1 MVLNLTTIQTMA
13 LAVIVLYLGKTINN
27 TFKFLKENC
36 IPDAVT
42 GGTLFSILTLI
53 GHETGILSFVFED
66 TLRDVFMIAF
76 FTTVGFSASI
86 KLLKKAGLPVLMF
99 LIAAVALAVLQNVF
113 GVAMA
118 KFLHI
123 NLLIG
128 LATGSLATTGGP
140 GTAGAFGPIIETVG
154 AGQAEGAT
162 MVAMAT
168 ATYALIAGSIIAGPI
183 CKRLIN
189 KHNLLNKKNEND
201 LFESTGGKV
210 EMLSAKRIL
219 PSGFQVVIAMGVGSL
234 ISNFLSSFMFL
245 IAAVALAVLQ
255 NVFGVAMA
263 KFLHINL
270 LIGLATGSL
279 ATTGGPGT
287 AGAFGPII
295 EAVGAGQA
303 EGATMVAMATATY
316 ALIAGSIIAGPI
328 CKRLI
333 NKHNLLNKK
342 NENDLFESAG
352 GKVEML
358 SAKRILPSGFQ
369 VVIAMGVGSLI
380 SNFLSSLGMVLP
392 PYIGAMFAAS
402 IMRNLS
408 DYSGKFEIDLDIIS
422 VIGSEIDLDIIS
434 VIGSFTLAMFLSM
447 TLMSFRLW
455 ELKELALPLILM
467 LLGQTVLMGVFA
479 YFVTFNLTGRDYD
492 AAVMTGG
499 HCGCGFGT
507 TPKALA
513 NMEAL
518 TDKYLPSPKAF
529 FVIPIVGGLFIDF
542 FNAAIITFFINLVK

>member
-140 GTAGAFGPIIETVG
+140 GTAGAFGPIIEAVG

-210 EMLSAKRIL
+210 EMLSAK
-219 PSGFQVVIAMGVGSL
+219 
-234 ISNFLSSFMFL
+234 
-245 IAAVALAVLQ
+245 
-255 NVFGVAMA
+255 
-263 KFLHINL
+263 K
-270 LIGLATGSL
+270 
-279 ATTGGPGT
+279 
-287 AGAFGPII
+287 
-295 EAVGAGQA
+295 
-303 EGATMVAMATATY
+303 
-316 ALIAGSIIAGPI
+316 
-328 CKRLI
+328 
-333 NKHNLLNKK
+333 
-342 NENDLFESAG
+342 
-352 GKVEML
+352 
-358 SAKRILPSGFQ
+358 ILPSGFQ

-422 VIGSEIDLDIIS
+422 VIGS
-434 VIGSFTLAMFLSM
+434 FTLAMFLSM

-467 LLGQTVLMGVFA
+467 LLGQTALMGVFA

>member
-53 GHETGILSFVFED
+53 GHETGILSFGFED

-86 KLLKKAGLPVLMF
+86 KLLKKAGLPVL
-99 LIAAVALAVLQNVF
+99 
-113 GVAMA
+113 
-118 KFLHI
+118 
-123 NLLIG
+123 
-128 LATGSLATTGGP
+128 
-140 GTAGAFGPIIETVG
+140 
-154 AGQAEGAT
+154 
-162 MVAMAT
+162 
-168 ATYALIAGSIIAGPI
+168 
-183 CKRLIN
+183 
-189 KHNLLNKKNEND
+189 
-201 LFESTGGKV
+201 
-210 EMLSAKRIL
+210 
-219 PSGFQVVIAMGVGSL
+219 
-234 ISNFLSSFMFL
+234 MFL

-333 NKHNLLNKK
+333 NKHNLLDKK
-342 NENDLFESAG
+342 NENDLFESTG

-408 DYSGKFEIDLDIIS
+408 DYSGKF
-422 VIGSEIDLDIIS
+422 EIDLDIIS

>member
-13 LAVIVLYLGKTINN
+13 LAIIVLYLGKTINN

-140 GTAGAFGPIIETVG
+140 GTAGAFGPIIEAVG

-210 EMLSAKRIL
+210 EMLSAK
-219 PSGFQVVIAMGVGSL
+219 
-234 ISNFLSSFMFL
+234 
-245 IAAVALAVLQ
+245 
-255 NVFGVAMA
+255 
-263 KFLHINL
+263 K
-270 LIGLATGSL
+270 
-279 ATTGGPGT
+279 
-287 AGAFGPII
+287 
-295 EAVGAGQA
+295 
-303 EGATMVAMATATY
+303 
-316 ALIAGSIIAGPI
+316 
-328 CKRLI
+328 
-333 NKHNLLNKK
+333 
-342 NENDLFESAG
+342 
-352 GKVEML
+352 
-358 SAKRILPSGFQ
+358 ILPSGFQ

-422 VIGSEIDLDIIS
+422 VIGS
-434 VIGSFTLAMFLSM
+434 FTLAMFLSM

-467 LLGQTVLMGVFA
+467 LLGQTALMGVFA

>member
-1 MVLNLTTIQTMA
+1 
-13 LAVIVLYLGKTINN
+13 
-27 TFKFLKENC
+27 
-36 IPDAVT
+36 
-42 GGTLFSILTLI
+42 
-53 GHETGILSFVFED
+53 
-66 TLRDVFMIAF
+66 MIAF

-86 KLLKKAGLPVLMF
+86 KLLKKAGLPVL
-99 LIAAVALAVLQNVF
+99 
-113 GVAMA
+113 
-118 KFLHI
+118 
-123 NLLIG
+123 
-128 LATGSLATTGGP
+128 
-140 GTAGAFGPIIETVG
+140 
-154 AGQAEGAT
+154 
-162 MVAMAT
+162 
-168 ATYALIAGSIIAGPI
+168 
-183 CKRLIN
+183 
-189 KHNLLNKKNEND
+189 
-201 LFESTGGKV
+201 
-210 EMLSAKRIL
+210 
-219 PSGFQVVIAMGVGSL
+219 
-234 ISNFLSSFMFL
+234 MFL

-342 NENDLFESAG
+342 NENDLFESTG

-369 VVIAMGVGSLI
+369 VVIAMGIGSLI

-422 VIGSEIDLDIIS
+422 VIGS
-434 VIGSFTLAMFLSM
+434 FTLAMFLSM

-467 LLGQTVLMGVFA
+467 LLGQTALMGVFA

>member
-1 MVLNLTTIQTMA
+1 MVLNLTTMQTMA

-140 GTAGAFGPIIETVG
+140 GTAGAFGPIIEAVG

-234 ISNFLSSFMFL
+234 ISNFLSS
-245 IAAVALAVLQ
+245 
-255 NVFGVAMA
+255 
-263 KFLHINL
+263 
-270 LIGLATGSL
+270 
-279 ATTGGPGT
+279 
-287 AGAFGPII
+287 
-295 EAVGAGQA
+295 
-303 EGATMVAMATATY
+303 
-316 ALIAGSIIAGPI
+316 
-328 CKRLI
+328 
-333 NKHNLLNKK
+333 
-342 NENDLFESAG
+342 
-352 GKVEML
+352 
-358 SAKRILPSGFQ
+358 
-369 VVIAMGVGSLI
+369 
-380 SNFLSSLGMVLP
+380 LGMVLP

-408 DYSGKFEIDLDIIS
+408 DYSGKF
-422 VIGSEIDLDIIS
+422 EIDLDIIS

-467 LLGQTVLMGVFA
+467 LLGQTILMGVFA

-518 TDKYLPSPKAF
+518 TEKYLPSPKAF

>member
-66 TLRDVFMIAF
+66 NLRDVFMIAF

-99 LIAAVALAVLQNVF
+99 LIAAVALA
-113 GVAMA
+113 
-118 KFLHI
+118 I
-123 NLLIG
+123 
-128 LATGSLATTGGP
+128 
-140 GTAGAFGPIIETVG
+140 
-154 AGQAEGAT
+154 
-162 MVAMAT
+162 
-168 ATYALIAGSIIAGPI
+168 
-183 CKRLIN
+183 
-189 KHNLLNKKNEND
+189 
-201 LFESTGGKV
+201 
-210 EMLSAKRIL
+210 
-219 PSGFQVVIAMGVGSL
+219 
-234 ISNFLSSFMFL
+234 
-245 IAAVALAVLQ
+245 LQ

-328 CKRLI
+328 CKSLI
-333 NKHNLLNKK
+333 NKYNLLNKK
-342 NENDLFESAG
+342 NENDLFESTGA
-352 GKVEML
+352 KVEML
-358 SAKRILPSGFQ
+358 NAKRILPSGFQ
-369 VVIAMGVGSLI
+369 VVIAMGIGSLI

-408 DYSGKFEIDLDIIS
+408 DYTGKFEIDLDIIS
-422 VIGSEIDLDIIS
+422 I
-434 VIGSFTLAMFLSM
+434 IGSFTLAMFLSM

-467 LLGQTVLMGVFA
+467 LLGQTILMGVFA

-518 TDKYLPSPKAF
+518 TEKYLPSPKAF

>member
-66 TLRDVFMIAF
+66 NLRDVFMIAF

-99 LIAAVALAVLQNVF
+99 LIAAVALA
-113 GVAMA
+113 
-118 KFLHI
+118 I
-123 NLLIG
+123 
-128 LATGSLATTGGP
+128 
-140 GTAGAFGPIIETVG
+140 
-154 AGQAEGAT
+154 
-162 MVAMAT
+162 
-168 ATYALIAGSIIAGPI
+168 
-183 CKRLIN
+183 
-189 KHNLLNKKNEND
+189 
-201 LFESTGGKV
+201 
-210 EMLSAKRIL
+210 
-219 PSGFQVVIAMGVGSL
+219 
-234 ISNFLSSFMFL
+234 
-245 IAAVALAVLQ
+245 LQ

-333 NKHNLLNKK
+333 NKYNLLNKK
-342 NENDLFESAG
+342 NENDLFESTGA
-352 GKVEML
+352 KVEML
-358 SAKRILPSGFQ
+358 NAKRILPSGFQ
-369 VVIAMGVGSLI
+369 VVIAMGIGSLI

-408 DYSGKFEIDLDIIS
+408 DYTGKFEIDLDIIS
-422 VIGSEIDLDIIS
+422 I
-434 VIGSFTLAMFLSM
+434 IGSFTLAMFLSM
-447 TLMSFRLW
+447 TLVSFRLW
-455 ELKELALPLILM
+455 ELKELALSLILM

-479 YFVTFNLTGRDYD
+479 YFITFNLTGRDYD

-518 TDKYLPSPKAF
+518 TEKYLPSPKAF

>member
-140 GTAGAFGPIIETVG
+140 GTAGAFGPIIE
-154 AGQAEGAT
+154 
-162 MVAMAT
+162 
-168 ATYALIAGSIIAGPI
+168 
-183 CKRLIN
+183 
-189 KHNLLNKKNEND
+189 
-201 LFESTGGKV
+201 
-210 EMLSAKRIL
+210 
-219 PSGFQVVIAMGVGSL
+219 
-234 ISNFLSSFMFL
+234 
-245 IAAVALAVLQ
+245 
-255 NVFGVAMA
+255 
-263 KFLHINL
+263 
-270 LIGLATGSL
+270 
-279 ATTGGPGT
+279 
-287 AGAFGPII
+287 
-295 EAVGAGQA
+295 AVGAGQA

-328 CKRLI
+328 CKSLI

-342 NENDLFESAG
+342 NENDLFESTG
-352 GKVEML
+352 GKIEML

-408 DYSGKFEIDLDIIS
+408 DYSGKF
-422 VIGSEIDLDIIS
+422 EIDLDIIS

>member
-66 TLRDVFMIAF
+66 TLRDVFMIVF

-86 KLLKKAGLPVLMF
+86 KLLKKAGLPVL
-99 LIAAVALAVLQNVF
+99 
-113 GVAMA
+113 
-118 KFLHI
+118 
-123 NLLIG
+123 
-128 LATGSLATTGGP
+128 
-140 GTAGAFGPIIETVG
+140 
-154 AGQAEGAT
+154 
-162 MVAMAT
+162 
-168 ATYALIAGSIIAGPI
+168 
-183 CKRLIN
+183 
-189 KHNLLNKKNEND
+189 
-201 LFESTGGKV
+201 
-210 EMLSAKRIL
+210 
-219 PSGFQVVIAMGVGSL
+219 
-234 ISNFLSSFMFL
+234 MFL

-422 VIGSEIDLDIIS
+422 VIGS
-434 VIGSFTLAMFLSM
+434 FTLAMFLSM

>member
-86 KLLKKAGLPVLMF
+86 KLLKKAGLPVL
-99 LIAAVALAVLQNVF
+99 
-113 GVAMA
+113 
-118 KFLHI
+118 
-123 NLLIG
+123 
-128 LATGSLATTGGP
+128 
-140 GTAGAFGPIIETVG
+140 
-154 AGQAEGAT
+154 
-162 MVAMAT
+162 
-168 ATYALIAGSIIAGPI
+168 
-183 CKRLIN
+183 
-189 KHNLLNKKNEND
+189 
-201 LFESTGGKV
+201 
-210 EMLSAKRIL
+210 
-219 PSGFQVVIAMGVGSL
+219 
-234 ISNFLSSFMFL
+234 MFL

-422 VIGSEIDLDIIS
+422 VIGS
-434 VIGSFTLAMFLSM
+434 FTLAMFLSM

-479 YFVTFNLTGRDYD
+479 YFVTLNLTGRDYD

>member
-99 LIAAVALAVLQNVF
+99 LIAAVALA
-113 GVAMA
+113 
-118 KFLHI
+118 I
-123 NLLIG
+123 
-128 LATGSLATTGGP
+128 
-140 GTAGAFGPIIETVG
+140 
-154 AGQAEGAT
+154 
-162 MVAMAT
+162 
-168 ATYALIAGSIIAGPI
+168 
-183 CKRLIN
+183 
-189 KHNLLNKKNEND
+189 
-201 LFESTGGKV
+201 
-210 EMLSAKRIL
+210 
-219 PSGFQVVIAMGVGSL
+219 
-234 ISNFLSSFMFL
+234 
-245 IAAVALAVLQ
+245 LQ

-342 NENDLFESAG
+342 NENDLFESTGA
-352 GKVEML
+352 KVEML
-358 SAKRILPSGFQ
+358 NAKRILPSGFQ

-392 PYIGAMFAAS
+392 PYIGAMFVAS

-422 VIGSEIDLDIIS
+422 I
-434 VIGSFTLAMFLSM
+434 IGSFTLAMFLSM

>member
-99 LIAAVALAVLQNVF
+99 LIAAVALA
-113 GVAMA
+113 
-118 KFLHI
+118 I
-123 NLLIG
+123 
-128 LATGSLATTGGP
+128 
-140 GTAGAFGPIIETVG
+140 
-154 AGQAEGAT
+154 
-162 MVAMAT
+162 
-168 ATYALIAGSIIAGPI
+168 
-183 CKRLIN
+183 
-189 KHNLLNKKNEND
+189 
-201 LFESTGGKV
+201 
-210 EMLSAKRIL
+210 
-219 PSGFQVVIAMGVGSL
+219 
-234 ISNFLSSFMFL
+234 
-245 IAAVALAVLQ
+245 LQ

-422 VIGSEIDLDIIS
+422 VIGS
-434 VIGSFTLAMFLSM
+434 FTLAMFLSM

-467 LLGQTVLMGVFA
+467 LLGQTALMGVFA

>member
-13 LAVIVLYLGKTINN
+13 LAVIVLFLGKTINN

-66 TLRDVFMIAF
+66 NLRDVFMIAF

-99 LIAAVALAVLQNVF
+99 LIAAVALA
-113 GVAMA
+113 
-118 KFLHI
+118 I
-123 NLLIG
+123 
-128 LATGSLATTGGP
+128 
-140 GTAGAFGPIIETVG
+140 
-154 AGQAEGAT
+154 
-162 MVAMAT
+162 
-168 ATYALIAGSIIAGPI
+168 
-183 CKRLIN
+183 
-189 KHNLLNKKNEND
+189 
-201 LFESTGGKV
+201 
-210 EMLSAKRIL
+210 
-219 PSGFQVVIAMGVGSL
+219 
-234 ISNFLSSFMFL
+234 
-245 IAAVALAVLQ
+245 LQ

-333 NKHNLLNKK
+333 NKYNLLNKK
-342 NENDLFESAG
+342 NENDLFESTGA
-352 GKVEML
+352 KVEML
-358 SAKRILPSGFQ
+358 NAKRILPSGFQ
-369 VVIAMGVGSLI
+369 VVIAMGIGSLI

-408 DYSGKFEIDLDIIS
+408 DYTGKFEIDLDIIS
-422 VIGSEIDLDIIS
+422 I
-434 VIGSFTLAMFLSM
+434 IGSFTLAMFLSM

-467 LLGQTVLMGVFA
+467 LLGQTILMGVFA

-518 TDKYLPSPKAF
+518 TEKYLPSPKAF

>member
-13 LAVIVLYLGKTINN
+13 LAVIVLYLGKTVNN

-66 TLRDVFMIAF
+66 NLRDVFMIAF

-99 LIAAVALAVLQNVF
+99 LIAAVALA
-113 GVAMA
+113 
-118 KFLHI
+118 I
-123 NLLIG
+123 
-128 LATGSLATTGGP
+128 
-140 GTAGAFGPIIETVG
+140 
-154 AGQAEGAT
+154 
-162 MVAMAT
+162 
-168 ATYALIAGSIIAGPI
+168 
-183 CKRLIN
+183 
-189 KHNLLNKKNEND
+189 
-201 LFESTGGKV
+201 
-210 EMLSAKRIL
+210 
-219 PSGFQVVIAMGVGSL
+219 
-234 ISNFLSSFMFL
+234 
-245 IAAVALAVLQ
+245 LQ

-333 NKHNLLNKK
+333 NKYNLLNKK
-342 NENDLFESAG
+342 NENDLFESTGA
-352 GKVEML
+352 KVEML
-358 SAKRILPSGFQ
+358 NAKRILPSGFQ
-369 VVIAMGVGSLI
+369 VVIAMGIGSLI

-408 DYSGKFEIDLDIIS
+408 DYTGKFEIDLDIIS
-422 VIGSEIDLDIIS
+422 I
-434 VIGSFTLAMFLSM
+434 IGSFTLAMFLSM

-518 TDKYLPSPKAF
+518 TEKYLPSPKAF